1 MLDKFKDNI
10 EINMN
15 NLDKKVIDKENN
27 LHAKLN
33 RLNDNVKKDK

>member
-15 NLDKKVIDKENN
+15 NLDKKVIDKVNN

-33 RLNDNVKKDK
+33 RLNDNVKK